1 MSGLRLTDS
10 HAHLTWKELR
20 EDLDG
25 VLARAAGRG
34 VRRVVTISSR
44 VGDFEE
50 VLELAAQREELLAAV
65 GVHPHEAKDWREEH
79 AGAIA
84 ALAGRPELI
93 AVGEM
98 GLDYHYDNSPRE
110 LQQEVFA
117 RQVRL
122 ARELG
127 KPIVV
132 HTREAE
138 QDTARILE
146 EERAAEVGGV
156 LHCFTSSA
164 WLAERALEMGLSIS
178 FSGIVTYPSAKE
190 LQETAKAI
198 PADRLLV
205 ETDSPYLSP
214 APHRGKWPNEPAR
227 VRDTAEFLAQLRGV
241 TLEELAA
248 SSEAAFERAFRL
260 D

>member
-1 MSGLRLTDS
+1 MSELTLTDS
-10 HAHLTWKELR
+10 HAHLSSKDLR

-25 VLARAAGRG
+25 LLARAAERG
-34 VRRVVTISSR
+34 VRRVVTISTSI
-44 VGDFEE
+44 GDFEE
-50 VLELAAQREELLAAV
+50 VLDLAEQREELFAAV
-65 GVHPHEAKDWREEH
+65 GVHPHEAKEWREEH
-79 AGAIA
+79 ADAIK
-84 ALAGRPELI
+84 ALADRPKLI

-127 KPIVV
+127 KPIVI

-138 QDTARILE
+138 EDTARILE
-146 EERAAEVGGV
+146 EEDAPEVGGV
-156 LHCFTSSA
+156 LHCFTSSS
-164 WLAERALEMGLSIS
+164 WLAERALEMGFFIS
-178 FSGIVTYPSAKE
+178 LSGIVTYPSAKE
-190 LQETAKAI
+190 LQETAKGI

-214 APHRGKWPNEPAR
+214 VPHRRSWPNEPAR
-227 VRDTAEFLAQLRGV
+227 VRDTAQFLAQLRGV
-241 TLEELAA
+241 TIEELAA

-260 D
+260 

>member
-1 MSGLRLTDS
+1 MSTPVLTDS
-10 HAHLTWKELR
+10 HAHLSWKELH
-20 EDLDG
+20 EGLDG
-25 VLARAAGRG
+25 VLARAAERG
-34 VRRVVTISSR
+34 VKRVVTISCKI
-44 VGDFEE
+44 GDYEE
-50 VLELAAQREELLAAV
+50 VLDLAAGRPELMAAV
-65 GVHPHEAKDWREEH
+65 GVHPHEAKDWTEEH
-79 AGAIA
+79 ATTIA
-84 ALAGRPELI
+84 SLAHRPEMI

-138 QDTARILE
+138 EDTVRILE
-146 EERAAEVGGV
+146 EEGASELGGV

-164 WLAERALEMGLSIS
+164 WLAERGLAMGFAIS

-190 LQETAKAI
+190 LQEVAKTV
-198 PADRLLV
+198 PGDRLLV

-227 VRDTAEFLAQLRGV
+227 VRDTAEFLAKLRGE
-241 TLEELAA
+241 TIEEFAA

-260 D
+260 